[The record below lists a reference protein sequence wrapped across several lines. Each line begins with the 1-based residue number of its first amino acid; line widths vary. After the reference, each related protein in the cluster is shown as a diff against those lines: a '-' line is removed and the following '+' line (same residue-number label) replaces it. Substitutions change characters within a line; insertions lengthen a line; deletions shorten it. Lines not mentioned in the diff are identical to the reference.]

1 MFVHEW
7 PLGLFKRFYPDYMH
21 YLALPGID
29 LTDPD
34 YIVRVEYLE
43 DGTINQIELGYAT
56 DNWYLKV

>member
-7 PLGLFKRFYPDYMH
+7 PLELFKIFYPDYMK
-21 YLALPGID
+21 YLMLPGID

-43 DGTINQIELGYAT
+43 DGTINQIELGYAN
-56 DNWYLKV
+56 DEWYLKV